1 MTIGEHI
8 MVIRKQKGLSQGEL
22 GKRIGTSWDI
32 IGRYERGVITP
43 SIEVIIK
50 IADELQV
57 SIDYL
62 VGKTTLQLD
71 RSTLNRIEDIGQL
84 PDIEKAHVFKVLDAL
99 LRDYKTQRTYL
110 S

>member
-1 MTIGEHI
+1 
-8 MVIRKQKGLSQGEL
+8 MVICKQQRFSQGEL
-22 GKRIGTSWDI
+22 GKRIGSSREI

-57 SIDYL
+57 SIDSL

-71 RSTLNRIEDIGQL
+71 RSTLNRIEDVVQC
-84 PDIEKAHVFKVLDAL
+84 PDTEKAHVFKVLDAL
-99 LRDYKTQRTYL
+99 LRDNKTQRAY
-110 S
+110 SS